1 MDVVARGR
9 RLLLKSALALAAPA
23 AFWSC
28 DRPPESPAGVSSGGA
43 GGRARAAADA
53 SVTPSRE
60 LDLLPRDFRTRYGKL
75 SAARFVSAGHA
86 AGRFEVEVYA
96 NDLARQTYG
105 RHTGTFPV
113 GAVFVKEHFERTA
126 DAVTPGPLMAMQ
138 KMPAGYDAEHGDWRY
153 VVVAPEGG
161 VLSDGKPEG
170 CVLCHDDAPHDRV
183 FRIEAAK

>member
-9 RLLLKSALALAAPA
+9 RLFLRSALALVAPA
-23 AFWSC
+23 LAWSC
-28 DRPPESPAGVSSGGA
+28 DRPPESPAGVSAGGA
-43 GGRARAAADA
+43 RPGARAAADA
-53 SVTPSRE
+53 SVIPIRA
-60 LDLLPRDFRTRYGKL
+60 LDLLPNDFRTRYGKL
-75 SAARFVSAGHA
+75 SSARFVSAGHA

-96 NDLARQTYG
+96 NEPARQTYG

-113 GAVFVKEHFERTA
+113 GAILVKEHFERTA
-126 DAVTPGPLMAMQ
+126 DAVAPGPLMAMQ
-138 KMPAGYDAEHGDWRY
+138 KMPSGFDAEHGDWRY
-153 VVVAPEGG
+153 VVVSPEGE